1 MNILLQIAGLF
12 VMIVIFIFY
21 FNDRKAAVK
30 SNKIFIYQGIAICVS
45 IFLDITSIIS
55 FNIPG
60 WTYSF
65 LSYATGRLY
74 LVSVLVVVC
83 CGFLYVIYDTKY
95 SRKKINVFKIISFSV
110 LGVASVLVLTLPI
123 NIVYDPDGLNDYT
136 EGWPIILT
144 YAFTGVYMIA
154 TISVAII
161 KRKQMYRKRFIGVC
175 IFLSLWVFGAAI
187 QGIVNYA
194 FGDLGVIILSV
205 SFAESLGSL
214 VIYIMLEN
222 PAWNLDRITGALT
235 QRAFEE
241 FIDDC
246 YYKNIPVELLLIDYD
261 SAIASSL
268 TDYNKFAKSITET
281 IKSFGVKKI
290 FKNDKEK
297 FIVVR
302 NVTGNDDLYGKVNQL
317 KEIIYRKN
325 NIKSEIPFKVM
336 YFNDISLFY
345 CKEDLNDA
353 INYLTDKKSFEKEII
368 FVNNDLADKIHQK
381 FIMEKKCDI
390 AFNDRRVEIYLQPIF
405 SNHEKTFTCA
415 EALVRLKD
423 DEGNLIYPTDFI
435 EDMEKDGRIVELGKM
450 VFEDICKFIS
460 SNNMKELGLE
470 YIEIN
475 LSTIQCMQ
483 DNLASSYI
491 SIMEKYK
498 VNPRYINLEI
508 TETAK
513 STRITLLRNMQILK
527 DYGVTFSL
535 DDFGTGN
542 SNLNYIV
549 EMPVDIVKFDKGMVD
564 SYFDNKIASYVLNSS
579 INMIKGLGQ
588 KIVFEGIEKE
598 EQINMIKDMDVDYV
612 QGYYYSE
619 PVNKTAFIEFVKMNN
634 KKLESN
640 NVQ

>member
-30 SNKIFIYQGIAICVS
+30 SNKIFLYQGIAICVS
-45 IFLDITSIIS
+45 IFLDVTSIVS

-65 LSYATGRLY
+65 LSYATARLY
-74 LVSVLVVVC
+74 LVSCLVVVC
-83 CGFLYVIYDTKY
+83 CGFLYVIFDAKY
-95 SRKKINVFKIISFSV
+95 TRKKINVFKIISFST
-110 LGVASVLVLTLPI
+110 LAIGSLLVLTLPI
-123 NIVYDPDGLNDYT
+123 NIVYDPVGLNDYT

-144 YAFTGVYMIA
+144 YIFTGVYMIS
-154 TISVAII
+154 TVMVAII

-175 IFLSLWVFGAAI
+175 VFLSLWVFGAGV
-187 QGIVNYA
+187 QGIVNYLFA
-194 FGDLGVIILSV
+194 DWGVIILSV

-222 PAWNLDRITGALT
+222 PALNLDRVTGALT

-246 YYKNIPVELLLIDYD
+246 YYKNIPVELLVIDYD
-261 SAIASSL
+261 TAIASSL
-268 TDYNKFAKSITET
+268 ISYNVFSKSITEILT
-281 IKSFGVKKI
+281 SFGVNKI
-290 FKNDKEK
+290 FKNDKDK
-297 FIVVR
+297 FIVVK
-302 NVTGNDDLYGKVNQL
+302 NEGFKDLYGKVNQF

-325 NIKSEIPFKVM
+325 SIKSEIPFKVM
-336 YFNDISLFY
+336 YFNDISLFFS
-345 CKEDLNDA
+345 KDDLLDS
-353 INYLTDKKSFEKEII
+353 INYLTDKKSFDKEII
-368 FVNNDLADKIHQK
+368 FVNNDLAEKIHQK

-390 AFNDRRVEIYLQPIF
+390 AFNDRRVEIFFQPIF
-405 SNHEKTFTCA
+405 SNSTKTFTSA

-423 DEGNLIYPTDFI
+423 EEGNLIYPNDFI

-450 VFEDICKFIS
+450 VFEDVCQFIATHD
-460 SNNMKELGLE
+460 MADLGLE
-470 YIEIN
+470 YIEVN

-483 DNLASSYI
+483 DNLASIYI

-498 VNPRYINLEI
+498 INPKYINLEI

-549 EMPVDIVKFDKGMVD
+549 EMPIDIVKFDKSMVD
-564 SYFDNKIASYVLNSS
+564 SFFDNKIASYVLNSS

-598 EQINMIKDMDVDYV
+598 EQINLIKDMDVDYI
-612 QGYYYSE
+612 QGYFYSQPIAKE
-619 PVNKTAFIEFVKMNN
+619 AFIRFLELKN
-634 KKLESN
+634 KSLKSSI
-640 NVQ
+640 Q